1 MCWASSS
8 PQQSYPLDRA
18 TELHHPL
25 LSERVKLCPRP
36 PLLLLIGNPLVASHS
51 DGSDSLANAWPLT
64 ANRSPA
70 TPCTRI
76 LIADDQPLI
85 RIGLHTL
92 LSNELDLEVVG
103 EVARGDE
110 VESAIDRLAPN
121 LLILDITL
129 PGLDAIGTTR
139 HLTKHHTEVQILILT
154 ACDDQEV
161 ILGLL
166 EAGVTGYA
174 LKADSP
180 ASLLL
185 AIRTVAKG
193 HTWISSRVANVLVSK
208 PVAPWAPPMVSQS
221 LPALTG
227 REREILALVGQG
239 LSNRQIAETL
249 CITRGTVRSHLNR
262 VYGKAGWDGRSQAM
276 HYAMIHGL
284 VSGPPEE

>member
-1 MCWASSS
+1 MCRASSY
-8 PQQSYPLDRA
+8 PQQLYPLHRP
-18 TELHHPL
+18 TERPLPLWAGGVELRSRLPL
-25 LSERVKLCPRP
+25 LP
-36 PLLLLIGNPLVASHS
+36 IGNHLVAPHS
-51 DGSDSLANAWPLT
+51 DGSDSLASGLPLT

-70 TPCTRI
+70 MDRTRI

-92 LSNELDLEVVG
+92 LNGEQDLEVVG

-110 VESAIDRLAPN
+110 VESAIDRLSPN
-121 LLILDITL
+121 VLILDITL
-129 PGLDAIGTTR
+129 PELDAVDTTR
-139 HLTKHHTEVQILILT
+139 HVAKHHTEVQILILT

-174 LKADSP
+174 LKEESP

-193 HTWISSRVANVLVSK
+193 HTWLSSRAANVLVSK
-208 PVAPWAPPMVSQS
+208 PGAPWAPPMVSQG

-227 REREILALVGQG
+227 REREVLALVGQG
-239 LSNRQIAETL
+239 LSNRQIAKTL

-262 VYGKAGWDGRSQAM
+262 IYDKIGVDRRSQAVR
-276 HYAMIHGL
+276 YAMTQGL
-284 VSGPPEE
+284 ARDVPEE

>member
-1 MCWASSS
+1 M
-8 PQQSYPLDRA
+8 DR
-18 TELHHPL
+18 
-25 LSERVKLCPRP
+25 
-36 PLLLLIGNPLVASHS
+36 
-51 DGSDSLANAWPLT
+51 
-64 ANRSPA
+64 
-70 TPCTRI
+70 TRI

-85 RIGLHTL
+85 RMGLHTL
-92 LSNELDLEVVG
+92 LNGEQDLEVVG

-121 LLILDITL
+121 VLILDITL
-129 PGLDAIGTTR
+129 PELDAVDTTR
-139 HLTKHHTEVQILILT
+139 HVTKHHTEVQILILT

-166 EAGVTGYA
+166 EAGATGYV

-193 HTWISSRVANVLVSK
+193 HTWLSSRVANVLVSK
-208 PVAPWAPPMVSQS
+208 PGAPWTPPMVSQG

-227 REREILALVGQG
+227 REREVLALVGQG

-262 VYGKAGWDGRSQAM
+262 VYDKIGVDGRSQAM
-276 HYAMIHGL
+276 HYAMMHGL
-284 VSGPPEE
+284 VRDVPEE